1 VTALSLRE
9 DVPLAPCT
17 TLATGGPARWL
28 CEARSE
34 DEIRAALSWAGERSL
49 PTLVLGGGSNLLVA
63 DRGFPG
69 LVIRVRV
76 SGVASRPGPDGAV
89 AVEAGA
95 GEPWDALVDRSVAGG
110 WAGLEC
116 LSGIPGDVGATPIQ
130 NVGAYGQEVAD
141 TIVSVRAVDRATGE
155 AAILPRQA
163 CGFGYRD
170 SVFKREDRD
179 RWVVSSVTFALR
191 PGGAPS
197 LRYAELARAFPEGR
211 APSLREVRDAVIAL
225 RRGKSMVLDPADEN
239 GRSAGSFFM
248 NPTLDAAAAEPVRER
263 ARALGAHGMP
273 EFPAPGGRIKL
284 SAGWLIE
291 RAGFPRGYGEGR
303 VGLST
308 RHALAVVNRGGAS
321 AAEIVAFARRVR
333 EGVRE
338 RFGVALSAEP
348 VLVGFEPG
356 ETEGLR

>member
-1 VTALSLRE
+1 VRALSLHE
-9 DVPLAPCT
+9 DVPLAPRT
-17 TLATGGPARWL
+17 TLSTGGPARWL
-28 CEARSE
+28 CETRSE

-69 LVIRVRV
+69 LVIRIRV
-76 SGVASRPGPDGAV
+76 TGVSSRPGPDGAV
-89 AVEAGA
+89 QIEAGA
-95 GEPWDALVDRSVAGG
+95 GEPWDALVDRSVASG

-141 TIVSVRAVDRATGE
+141 TIVAVRAVDRTTGE
-155 AAILPRQA
+155 AAILPHAA

-211 APSLREVRDAVIAL
+211 TPSLREVRDAVIAL

-239 GRSAGSFFM
+239 GKSAGSFFM
-248 NPTLDAAAAEPVRER
+248 NPTVDAAAVEAVRER
-263 ARALGAHGMP
+263 ARTIGASMP
-273 EFPAPGGRIKL
+273 EFPAAGGRVKL

-291 RAGFPRGYGEGR
+291 RAGFAKGYGEGR

-321 AAEIVAFARRVR
+321 AAEIVAFAKRVR

-338 RFGVALSAEP
+338 RFGVALVAEP
-348 VLVGFEPG
+348 VMVGFEPG
-356 ETEGLR
+356 ETAGLTA